1 MENDK
6 ILIFIPTY
14 NERDNV
20 EKMCDELIN
29 LKLEA
34 DILFLDDNSPDGTGK
49 ILNELA
55 DKYKQVNVIHRNNK
69 SGIGSAHQYGIKW
82 AYDNHYNK
90 LITMD
95 CDFTHNPSHIT
106 DMLDKSKD
114 YDVVITSRYV
124 LKDSLEEWNL
134 IRKILTLT
142 GHFLTTLLLKMP
154 YDASGAFRLY
164 NINRIPHNVFDVV
177 SSLSYSFFFE
187 SLYILHLNKFSITE
201 IPIKLP
207 ARTYGH
213 SKMAF
218 KDVLGSL
225 KLLIGIYLNTLF
237 NKEKFEIS
245 ATSAAKSVLS
255 KDVIISSDWENYW
268 KNQKNTSG
276 LIYDAIAAFYRK
288 YIIKRTLNHFVT
300 KYFHHGA
307 KVIHAGCGGGQ
318 VDVEIRHK
326 ISIIA
331 LDISINALN
340 FYKKVNKNYCELL
353 HGSIFS
359 IPLPNESVE
368 GIYNL
373 GVMEHFDEK
382 DIHKILQEFYR
393 VLKSKGRMIIF
404 WPPEFGMTVIFFK
417 ILTFIFVNILSK
429 ENVKFHPDEL
439 TRIKSKKH
447 VIDIFEM
454 AHFKVIDYYFGIK
467 DMFTYSIIVVEK

>member
-1 MENDK
+1 MKNNK

-20 EKMCDELIN
+20 EKMCNELIN
-29 LKLEA
+29 LKLPA
-34 DILFLDDNSPDGTGK
+34 DILFIDDNSPDGTGK
-49 ILNELA
+49 VIDELCK
-55 DKYKQVNVIHRNNK
+55 KYKDINVIHRNGK
-69 SGIGSAHQYGIKW
+69 AGIGSAHQCGIKW
-82 AYDNHYNK
+82 AYENHYNT

-95 CDFTHNPSHIT
+95 CDFTHNPSYIT
-106 DMLDKSKD
+106 AMIDKSKD
-114 YDVVITSRYV
+114 YDVVVTSRYI

-164 NINRIPHNVFDVV
+164 NLTKIPHNVFKLV

-187 SLYILHLNKFSITE
+187 SLYILHINKFSIAE

-218 KDVLGSL
+218 NDILNSL
-225 KLLIGIYLNTLF
+225 KLLTGIYLNTLF
-237 NKEKFEIS
+237 NKEKFEHS
-245 ATSAAKSVLS
+245 VPFTQEAKLS
-255 KDVIISSDWENYW
+255 NDISSEWDNYW
-268 KNQKNTSG
+268 ENQKNTSG

-300 KYFHHGA
+300 KYFHNGS

-318 VDVEIRHK
+318 VDTEIRHK
-326 ISIIA
+326 LSIIA

-340 FYKKVNKNYCELL
+340 FYKKVNKNYCNLL

-359 IPLPNESVE
+359 IPLP
-368 GIYNL
+368 
-373 GVMEHFDEK
+373 DE
-382 DIHKILQEFYR
+382 
-393 VLKSKGRMIIF
+393 
-404 WPPEFGMTVIFFK
+404 
-417 ILTFIFVNILSK
+417 
-429 ENVKFHPDEL
+429 
-439 TRIKSKKH
+439 
-447 VIDIFEM
+447 
-454 AHFKVIDYYFGIK
+454 
-467 DMFTYSIIVVEK
+467 